1 MPDERL
7 VKTITRRMSNG
18 KISMWGT
25 LHANP
30 FGGFAGWLCDSWTEA
45 GASGA
50 EVLLPRLHWLSK
62 DDNRFHLVK
71 LDIPA
76 VGTSSVY
83 VGQVDSEIEPRRE
96 AFMRSILAQ
105 WESEYLDS
113 ESVHFKQEGSLD
125 IHWENSNEPTATP
138 HYRLLFLRYTATPSG
153 GALQP
158 KRIVGDQ
165 ALQAYLVE
173 IHFTPEDAGQW
184 IEQLKEQ
191 TSVSIPNVRL
201 ASQFLADYGQ

>member
-7 VKTITRRMSNG
+7 VKAITRRTSNG

-25 LHANP
+25 LHVNP

-62 DDNRFHLVK
+62 DDDKFHLVK
-71 LDIPA
+71 LEIPA
-76 VGTSSVY
+76 VGTSSVS
-83 VGQVDSEIEPRRE
+83 VGPVDSKIEPRRE
-96 AFMRSILAQ
+96 AFMRSTLAE
-105 WESEYLDS
+105 WESEYLGS
-113 ESVHFKQEGSLD
+113 EGVLYKPEGSLD
-125 IHWENSNEPTATP
+125 IFWVNSEAPTATP

-153 GALQP
+153 GVLQP
-158 KRIVGDQ
+158 KWIVGDQ
-165 ALQAYLVE
+165 ALHAYLVE
-173 IHFTPEDAGQW
+173 IHFTSEDASSW
-184 IEQLKEQ
+184 IEQLKEKR
-191 TSVSIPNVRL
+191 SVSIPNVML